1 LSVTFSGIAAAVICA
16 MACDGI
22 AALPSAS
29 ITAVEHKLRVIR
41 EVTLGIQTP
50 HLHSFARPLLLIA
63 RLKMRRV
70 AMACTYPRVTK
81 F

>member
-1 LSVTFSGIAAAVICA
+1 

-29 ITAVEHKLRVIR
+29 VTAVENMLRVIR
-41 EVTLGIQTP
+41 EVTLGIETP
-50 HLHSFARPLLLIA
+50 HLHFFARPLFLIA

-70 AMACTYPRVTK
+70 AMAGAYPRVTN

>member
-1 LSVTFSGIAAAVICA
+1 
-16 MACDGI
+16 M

-29 ITAVEHKLRVIR
+29 ITAVESKLRASR
-41 EVTLGIQTP
+41 EVTLSIETP
-50 HLHSFARPLLLIA
+50 HLHFFARPLFLIA

-70 AMACTYPRVTK
+70 AMACTYPRVTN